1 MASGRP
7 VNQVRA
13 ALKSLNGDGCYG
25 GALLA
30 AVVLLLLPTLA
41 GEAGRLALR
50 YDRGALAAGQW
61 WRLVT
66 GHWVHLNLR
75 HAVLNA
81 LGLILMWGL
90 FARDYSPRRWL
101 LIVLGSILAI
111 DAGLWLWDSTL
122 QWYVGSSGV
131 LHAVMAAGTLAHL
144 RQRQPDGYLLA
155 AFLAGKLLWEHLVGP
170 LPFSGTADVVVDA
183 HLFGVLGGL
192 AVAAWLPPRQLPL

>member
-1 MASGRP
+1 MAPRGP
-7 VNQVRA
+7 VNHVRTT
-13 ALKSLNGDGCYG
+13 LKSLNCDGRYG
-25 GALLA
+25 WALLA
-30 AVVLLLLPTLA
+30 ALVVLLLPSLA

-50 YDRGALAAGQW
+50 YDRTALAAGQW
-61 WRLVT
+61 WRLAT
-66 GHWVHLNLR
+66 GHWVHLSLR
-75 HAVLNA
+75 HAVLNG
-81 LGLILMWGL
+81 LGLALMWGL

-101 LIVLGSILAI
+101 AIVLGSILAI

-131 LHAVMAAGTLAHL
+131 LHGVMAAGTLAHL

-155 AFLAGKLLWEHLVGP
+155 AFLAGKLLWEHWVGP

-192 AVAAWLPPRQLPL
+192 AVAAWLPPQRLPL